1 MKGFST
7 ALKNHKNCRSTEKNL
22 RFKKP
27 GFLNSQFKKNHMF
40 GLLYTLNLCT
50 DNNENM
56 GILDGSALENCFPF
70 K

>member
-1 MKGFST
+1 
-7 ALKNHKNCRSTEKNL
+7 
-22 RFKKP
+22 
-27 GFLNSQFKKNHMF
+27 MF

-50 DNNENM
+50 DKENM